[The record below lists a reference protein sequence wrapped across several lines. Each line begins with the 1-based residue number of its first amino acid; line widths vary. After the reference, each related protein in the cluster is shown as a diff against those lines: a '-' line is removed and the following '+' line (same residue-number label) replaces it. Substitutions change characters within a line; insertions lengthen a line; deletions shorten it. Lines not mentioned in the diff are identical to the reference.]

1 MRVKVLLFGSPGYG
15 SFNQCGVA
23 GVEIARRAGRQVEL
37 IWIESTG
44 PAIRA
49 ARVIDVCHHGADL
62 VVAYGSAG
70 DYPVAMAAER
80 FPHIHFVVIQGS
92 HLAENCAVYGVKQ
105 EQSAFLA
112 GVAAAAESRT
122 GGLGHLSAVKTEAAL
137 WARAAYVDGAMRQSP
152 GMGMMTSFCGSQD
165 DEGLAFETC
174 EAMAK
179 RGVDVV
185 FAAVDG
191 GRPGAVLACQKF
203 RLRQIGAI
211 VDWTETD
218 PKLFV
223 GSAISDTGRCIA
235 AAIQDHAE
243 GNLPFGTRTDY
254 GVERPEY
261 VRLALSP
268 LAGASTRQAVEEWS
282 QALVRGE
289 VVPSREY
296 SGREFDLSGLL
307 SRI

>member
-1 MRVKVLLFGSPGYG
+1 MRIKVLLFGSPGYG

-23 GVEIARRAGRQVEL
+23 GVEAARRAGRQVEL

-49 ARVIDVCHHGADL
+49 ARVIDVCHRGADL

-92 HLAENCAVYGVKQ
+92 YVAENCAVYGVVQ

-112 GVAAAAESRT
+112 GVLAAAESRT

-137 WARAAYVDGAMRQSP
+137 LARAAYVDGAMRHSP

-185 FAAVDG
+185 FAAIDG
-191 GRPGAVLACQKF
+191 GRPGAMLACRKF

-218 PKLFV
+218 PRLFV

-235 AAIQDHAE
+235 AAIQDHAD
-243 GNLPFGTRTDY
+243 GNVPFGTCTYY
-254 GVERPEY
+254 GVERPEF

-268 LAGASTRQAVEEWS
+268 WPRRRRGRPWKSGPRPCCAAKPPRAASTRGAS
-282 QALVRGE
+282 
-289 VVPSREY
+289 ST
-296 SGREFDLSGLL
+296 
-307 SRI
+307 